1 VVSVGGASTTMV
13 VRAALDGVAKIYMFN
28 RKDRFYESG

>member
-1 VVSVGGASTTMV
+1 VVSVGGASRAMV
-13 VRAALDGVAKIYMFN
+13 VQAALDGVAKIYMFN